1 MGSIYVRAMLGI
13 ENPRVGLI
21 SNGVE
26 DHKGNE
32 QIHQTFELLKNTPE
46 INFVGNM
53 EAREMLSGEY
63 EVLVC
68 DGFTGNV
75 ALKSAEGTMKG
86 FMDIFTEEIS
96 NAQQKNSGRKKSD
109 LWTSS
114 SVDWWQKEI
123 EQAEKLRKIEKE
135 VIKQS
140 EENRKRKYAIADRSV
155 KIKDSEE
162 QKKSKDKKSKVQNY
176 NDSSLVKIGGGGL
189 TAARYD
195 VSEKQLSETKK
206 QSKILKQIAENTEPT
221 KSKIELLMK

>member
-1 MGSIYVRAMLGI
+1 MEDAIRRALD
-13 ENPRVGLI
+13 GLEKV
-21 SNGVE
+21 NRKV
-26 DHKGNE
+26 NE
-32 QIHQTFELLKNTPE
+32 LAKKDQN
-46 INFVGNM
+46 
-53 EAREMLSGEY
+53 
-63 EVLVC
+63 
-68 DGFTGNV
+68 
-75 ALKSAEGTMKG
+75 KS

-114 SVDWWQKEI
+114 SVDWWKKEI

-140 EENRKRKYAIADRSV
+140 EENRKRKYATADRSV

-162 QKKSKDKKSKVQNY
+162 QKKSRDKKSKVQNY
-176 NDSSLVKIGGGGL
+176 NDSSLAKIGGGGL
-189 TAARYD
+189 IAARYD